1 MAVGADGSKEE
12 EREEGEAK
20 ESEDDEEAGDSETL
34 DEMTLRLAMKVFTAP
49 FISCAV
55 SFNSLNTQLRCQ
67 M

>member
-34 DEMTLRLAMKVFTAP
+34 DEMTLRLVMKVFTAP
-49 FISCAV
+49 FISCV
-55 SFNSLNTQLRCQ
+55 GILQSVQFTQITT
-67 M
+67 